1 MQIAYNAG
9 SSERASSWMSCY
21 RGVLLM
27 EWIRRLLADWRGM
40 RPAEIRRV
48 VLMVLDGLE
57 PARVDEYLEQGV
69 LHNLAL
75 LSDVGTRAKWN
86 DSSPLALDTCAA
98 ALAKRG
104 LRTTTLLSPERLPP
118 QDVDSLSA
126 ADRDQQERLIS
137 ELARGRGGLV
147 LSVFDLPARLG
158 RLFGTHPDAGQQQ
171 VIRDVY
177 LRMDEIVGKAY
188 SFVDE
193 RTTLV
198 VGVRGAGYGEPSTAA
213 PSSGLIF
220 TSFRLDD
227 SAGVGLD
234 VLRHLRAETGEP

>member
-9 SSERASSWMSCY
+9 SGECASSELSCY
-21 RGVLLM
+21 RGALLM
-27 EWIRRLLADWRGM
+27 EWIRRLLADWGGR
-40 RPAEIRRV
+40 RPGEIRRV
-48 VLMVLDGLE
+48 VLVVLDGLE
-57 PARVDEYLEQGV
+57 PARVDELLEQGV

-126 ADRDQQERLIS
+126 ADRDQQERLIA
-137 ELARGRGGLV
+137 ELSRGRGGLV
-147 LSVFDLPARLG
+147 VAVFDLPAQLG
-158 RLFGTHPDAGQQQ
+158 RLFGPYPDASQQQ

-193 RTTLV
+193 RTALV
-198 VGVRGAGYGEPSTAA
+198 VWVRGAGYGDPSSA

-220 TSFRLDD
+220 ASFRSDN
-227 SAGVGLD
+227 SVGVGLD
-234 VLRHLRAETGEP
+234 VLRHLRAALGEP